1 MDATEE
7 NFAAREDVDKDI
19 DIIKVLV
26 DKKDQFTR
34 RSVVDGVLEKFE
46 TNFYALTS
54 SSSKSTKL
62 TSSASSTS
70 SSSLVSS
77 NMSLDSSLPS
87 PPTDSSLVSIS

>member
-34 RSVVDGVLEKFE
+34 RSVVDRVLEKFE
-46 TNFYALTS
+46 TNFYVFLYLGHQKQQA
-54 SSSKSTKL
+54 SKL
-62 TSSASSTS
+62 
-70 SSSLVSS
+70 SLVV
-77 NMSLDSSLPS
+77 DSVMDHNLWYAGIIN
-87 PPTDSSLVSIS
+87 L